1 MSVLQEKD
9 ITVTPELAGCF
20 SKTDIL
26 AIRQIAAD
34 SEDVLDSPR
43 VVLLILRIL
52 KDLAP
57 VCGHYGFEILI
68 HDDDRVTLAIR
79 KW

>member
-1 MSVLQEKD
+1 M
-9 ITVTPELAGCF
+9 TVTPELAGWLC
-20 SKTDIL
+20 KLDIL
-26 AIRQIAAD
+26 SMRKIAAD
-34 SEDVLDSPR
+34 AENPLDSVK

-52 KDLAP
+52 KDLAT

-68 HDDDRVTLAIR
+68 YGDDRATLAIR